1 MNMKKNVIIACT
13 ALLLAGSAK
22 AQITYFSTG
31 FDEGIPSAFTLHDV
45 DGRTPS
51 TDMQNLGFAVGVP
64 WIVYEEGN
72 DGNMV
77 ACSTSWYKNAGK
89 SDDWMVTGAI
99 AIESEKTVLS
109 WCSRASDKDYRD
121 GYKIYISE
129 KGTAV
134 EDFDKSAPLFE
145 VSKESYSWTEHV
157 VDLSAYAGKTV
168 YIAFVND
175 SQDKNCLYVDDIFV
189 GVESNVGLTTNLG
202 RVIQQY
208 GDVAVSGQVFA
219 TGEKA

>member
-1 MNMKKNVIIACT
+1 M
-13 ALLLAGSAK
+13 
-22 AQITYFSTG
+22 
-31 FDEGIPSAFTLHDV
+31 
-45 DGRTPS
+45 
-51 TDMQNLGFAVGVP
+51 
-64 WIVYEEGN
+64 
-72 DGNMV
+72 
-77 ACSTSWYKNAGK
+77 
-89 SDDWMVTGAI
+89 
-99 AIESEKTVLS
+99 
-109 WCSRASDKDYRD
+109 
-121 GYKIYISE
+121 
-129 KGTAV
+129 
-134 EDFDKSAPLFE
+134 FE
-145 VSKESYSWTEHV
+145 VLKESYSWTEHV